1 MRTLIRIAVEQR
13 KIVLFMALLAAIFGI
28 YSYSMIPKQ
37 ENPHIKV
44 TASMV
49 TTLYPGAS
57 PQDMEELVTKK
68 IEDAVSEISE
78 FKQVSSESSK
88 NVSVVI
94 VEYQENADIDRA
106 NQELREKID
115 SVKSQLPKGCLEPE
129 IDTNLAEAAGM
140 LISLYGEGY
149 TYEQLSHYAET
160 IEDAIAEIDGIY
172 KTKLIGNVD
181 KQITVKVDIDRFN
194 QSEVSFSEINQ
205 ILYAQNLEIPNGA
218 LENEAGKLDVRAK
231 GFYQSIEDIKNTIVG
246 ASPENGGILRLKD
259 IASIEM
265 ELKEDVEK
273 TKQGESGAV
282 ILAGYF
288 REDKNIIPIGK
299 KVRETLEKLKENLP
313 SDLVLTEVIFQPE
326 DVQKSMKGFTTNLIL
341 GMVLVVAVILIGM
354 GFRNALVVAMGIPF
368 AVAVT
373 FIAMKATLV
382 TFQSVSLAGLIIA
395 LGMIVDNTIVISD
408 GIAVRYSSGESKK
421 EASINAANSAAMP
434 VFTSTLTTLAAFVPL
449 LFIPGDVGSF
459 LSSLPKVVIF
469 ALTASFISAVFVTPA
484 MLTMVIKRRES
495 PDRGAGKIKARFMD
509 LLQWAIKRRGRTL
522 TIAFLLFLLTV
533 GAVMPQLKV
542 AFFPKA
548 DKDVL
553 YIDTFVEKVGDL
565 KHTERIAAQLNQIMM
580 EEAEILDVTTGIGT
594 SMPKFYTT
602 MMPFPN
608 KDNYTRAILKF
619 DLKKSQRFKTKM
631 ELALY
636 LQEKLDAQI
645 IGATATIKMLEMTD
659 TETPVGI
666 RVLGEDMNQLKAVSW
681 ELEKELRKIPGTINV
696 KSNASE
702 NTYEY
707 LVDAD
712 TDKAT
717 MMGILNSDI
726 QQEISTA
733 LFGSKNAVFRKAA
746 KEYDIQLKSNIKG
759 VTELEN
765 LAIKSSLTGEKVLLK
780 QIAQIKLEPQIDSI
794 RRFKKQRNVLVSS
807 DVKPGFSPVDVENH
821 IENKVLGNMDLDG
834 IKIVFEGEREKINEN
849 FSSMRALGILIFFLI
864 YSILLM
870 EFQSFVEPFII
881 LLTVP
886 LSLIGSMLGLWIFGK
901 PLSLTAFLGVIS
913 LMGIVV
919 NNGILLI
926 DYIKDARKKG
936 DGNETACINAVDLRF
951 RPIMLS
957 SITTLMGLVPLA
969 VSDSELFSPMAVALM
984 GGLIV
989 STLLTMLIIPVIYLS
1004 IENCKMWLVERILGK
1019 RKDRIPIA

>member
-1 MRTLIRIAVEQR
+1 MKNLIRIAVEQR
-13 KIVLFMALLAAIFGI
+13 KIVLFMALLAAILGI
-28 YSYSMIPKQ
+28 YSYMMIPKQ

-78 FKQVSSESSK
+78 FKQVSSESAK

-94 VEYQENADIDRA
+94 VEYHNDADIDKA
-106 NQELREKID
+106 NQALREKINR
-115 SVKSQLPKGCLEPE
+115 VKGQLPKGCLEPE
-129 IDTNLAEAAGM
+129 IDTDLAEAAGM
-140 LISLYGEGY
+140 LISLSGEGY
-149 TYEQLSHYAET
+149 TYEQLSYYAEA
-160 IEDAIAEIDGIY
+160 IEDAIAGIDGIY
-172 KTKLIGNVD
+172 KTKLVGNVD
-181 KQITVKVDIDRFN
+181 KQITVKVDTDRLN
-194 QSEVSFSEINQ
+194 QLDLSFGEINQ
-205 ILYAQNLEIPNGA
+205 ILYAQNVEIPNGA
-218 LENEAGKLDVRAK
+218 LENEAGKLYVRAK

-246 ASPENGGILRLKD
+246 VSPENGGILRLKD
-259 IASIEM
+259 IATIEM

-273 TKQGESGAV
+273 TKQGEQSAV
-282 ILAGYF
+282 ILTGYF
-288 REDKNIIPIGK
+288 KEDKNIIPIGK
-299 KVRETLEKLKENLP
+299 KVRETLESLKKNLP
-313 SDLVLTEVIFQPE
+313 QDLILTEVIFQPE

-341 GMVLVVAVILIGM
+341 GMVLVIVVIFIGM

-373 FIAMKATLV
+373 FIAMKATQV

-408 GIAVRYSSGESKK
+408 GIAVRYSNGESKR
-421 EASINAANSAAMP
+421 EAAINATGAAAMP

-459 LSSLPKVVIF
+459 LSSLPKVVIY

-484 MLTMVIKRRES
+484 LLTMVIKRKES
-495 PDRGAGKIKARFMD
+495 TDKGTGKIKERFMA
-509 LLQWAIKRRGRTL
+509 LLQLGIKRKGRTL
-522 TIAFLLFLLTV
+522 AVALLLFLLTV
-533 GAVMPQLKV
+533 GVVMPQLKV

-565 KHTERIAAQLNQIMM
+565 KHTEKIAGQINQLML
-580 EEAEILDVTTGIGT
+580 EEPEILDVTTGIGT

-608 KDNYTRAILKF
+608 KENYTRAILKF
-619 DLKKSQRFKTKM
+619 DIKKSRRFKTKT

-636 LQEKLDAQI
+636 LQEKLDAQM
-645 IGATATIKMLEMTD
+645 IGAAATVKMLEMTD
-659 TETPVGI
+659 TETPVVI
-666 RVLGEDMNQLKAVSW
+666 RVLGEDMNRLKAVSW
-681 ELEKELRKIPGTINV
+681 ELEKRLKDTPGTINV

-702 NTYEY
+702 NTFEY
-707 LVDAD
+707 LIDAD
-712 TDKAT
+712 TDKAV

-726 QQEISTA
+726 QQEVSTA
-733 LFGSKNAVFRKAA
+733 LFGSRNAVFRKAA
-746 KEYDIQLKSNIKG
+746 KEYDIQLISNMKR
-759 VTELEN
+759 VNELEN
-765 LAIKSSLTGEKVLLK
+765 LAIKSSITGEKVLLK
-780 QIAQIKLEPQIDSI
+780 QVAQIKLEPQIDSI
-794 RRFKKQRNVLVSS
+794 RRFKKQRSVLVTS

-821 IENKVLGNMDLDG
+821 IENVALKDIDLDG
-834 IKIVFEGEREKINEN
+834 VKIVFDGEREKIGEN
-849 FSSMRALGILIFFLI
+849 FSNMGALGILIFFLI
-864 YSILLM
+864 YSILLI
-870 EFQSFVEPFII
+870 EFQSFIEPFII

-886 LSLIGSMLGLWIFGK
+886 LSLIGSMLGLWIFRK
-901 PLSLTAFLGVIS
+901 PLSLTALLGVIS

-919 NNGILLI
+919 NNAILLI
-926 DYIKDARKKG
+926 DYIKDARKQG
-936 DGNETACINAVDLRF
+936 DGSEEACINAVNLRF

-969 VSDSELFSPMAVALM
+969 VSASELFSPMAIALM
-984 GGLIV
+984 GGLMV
-989 STLLTMLIIPVIYLS
+989 STLLTMIIIPVIYLS
-1004 IENCKMWLVERILGK
+1004 FESFKNRFAVK
-1019 RKDRIPIA
+1019 AT